1 MLTVNTKET
10 KKVSYY
16 SMREF
21 FSIIYNLTKNETV
34 QEMKKFNQHANI
46 SCYKHCMQV
55 AYYTYI
61 VCKKLHLDYVSA
73 TRAALLHDYFTES
86 DFNGVT
92 GIKKGVVHPMIAY
105 NNACKDFYVNELEK
119 NVIVSH
125 MFPLGKVI
133 PKYKESWVVTLV
145 DKGVATYELSKY
157 KFKNA
162 ITIYMLF
169 IMNMILFGQK

>member
-1 MLTVNTKET
+1 
-10 KKVSYY
+10 
-16 SMREF
+16 
-21 FSIIYNLTKNETV
+21 
-34 QEMKKFNQHANI
+34 MKKTEISFDEIANNIINTDKFNELKKESHHGLTRYMHVMRVSRFTYKI
-46 SCYKHCMQV
+46 SKF
-55 AYYTYI
+55 
-61 VCKKLHLDYVSA
+61 LHLDYVSA

-92 GIKKGVVHPMIAY
+92 GIKKGLVHPTIAY

-133 PKYKESWVVTLV
+133 PKYRESWVVTLV